1 MDFWMEK
8 LFTGLTDGSELGVD
22 TPGIQIAHT
31 VCDYCGKK
39 VIGVWD
45 DHIKSSRGLPYQGW
59 VARTPRSGSKN
70 NRHPYKARTIAEIK
84 AHYGIGEKEKFIKEN
99 NLLNVCGKVHI
110 LAFNDKEKEWELKYD
125 LSYESPATT
134 RILCNDCFEEAND
147 CRVAIMGTDGLM
159 YSVSAMADKGETIE
173 ENDGKV
179 TVKLWGYDEPLPIK
193 GRTIIGAHI
202 ASINIADGWKV
213 SASGKIT
220 GAPDNLKWE
229 AEKGLYS
236 YRIIIHRNDKDIELY
251 YSVCITEEM
260 SNFEEE
266 FKEHYRNN
274 WRIILPKGVL
284 SEEMLKKFEDLKER

>member
-8 LFTGLTDGSELGVD
+8 LFNDLTDGSELGID

-70 NRHPYKARTIAEIK
+70 NRYPYKSRTIAEIK
-84 AHYGIGEKEKFIKEN
+84 AHYGIGEEEWFTEEN

-110 LAFNDKEKEWELKYD
+110 LVFEDGKWNLKTD

-134 RILCNDCFEEAND
+134 RILCNNCFEEANA

-159 YSVSAMADKGETIE
+159 YSVSVMADMKEGIQEKTRGKIEIRLLGAEYPLTLRGTI
-173 ENDGKV
+173 
-179 TVKLWGYDEPLPIK
+179 L
-193 GRTIIGAHI
+193 GAHLAPSFGI
-202 ASINIADGWKV
+202 AKGWV
-213 SASGKIT
+213 ITDSGKIEEVP
-220 GAPDNLKWE
+220 G
-229 AEKGLYS
+229 GG
-236 YRIIIHRNDKDIELY
+236 Y
-251 YSVCITEEM
+251 YNVCITEKM
-260 SNFEEE
+260 SDFEEK
-266 FKEHYRNN
+266 FKKHYKDEHY
-274 WRIILPKGVL
+274 IILPKGVL
-284 SEEMLKKFEDLKER
+284 SEERLKEIEDLKER

>member
-1 MDFWMEK
+1 MEK
-8 LFTGLTDGSELGVD
+8 LFTGLTDGSELGID

-31 VCDYCGKK
+31 VCDYCGKE

-70 NRHPYKARTIAEIK
+70 NRYPYKARTIAEIK
-84 AHYGIGEKEKFIKEN
+84 DHYGIGEKEWFTEEN

-110 LAFNDKEKEWELKYD
+110 LVFKGGKWNLRTD
-125 LSYESPATT
+125 LSYESPAAT
-134 RILCNDCFEEAND
+134 RILCNNCFEKANN

-179 TVKLWGYDEPLPIK
+179 TVKLWGYDKPLQME
-193 GRTIIGAHI
+193 GAVIGARI
-202 ASINIADGWKV
+202 APFNIALGGWKV

-220 GAPDNLKWE
+220 GVPDLKWE
-229 AEKGLYS
+229 AEEHLFSCRYSGTFGLSGEIREYEACA
-236 YRIIIHRNDKDIELY
+236 R
-251 YSVCITEEM
+251 VTENMDE
-260 SNFEEE
+260 FKEE
-266 FKEHYRNN
+266 FKQHCEEKDYM
-274 WRIILPKGVL
+274 ILRKEAI
-284 SEEMLKKFEDLKER
+284 SEQTLKELESLK

>member
-8 LFTGLTDGSELGVD
+8 LFTGLTDGSELGID

-31 VCDYCGKK
+31 VCDYCGKE

-70 NRHPYKARTIAEIK
+70 NRYPYKARTIAEIK
-84 AHYGIGEKEKFIKEN
+84 DHYGIGEKEWFTEEN

-110 LAFNDKEKEWELKYD
+110 LVFKGGKWNLRTD
-125 LSYESPATT
+125 LSYESPAAT
-134 RILCNDCFEEAND
+134 RILCNNCFEKANN

-179 TVKLWGYDEPLPIK
+179 TVKLWGYDKPLQME
-193 GRTIIGAHI
+193 GAVIGARI
-202 ASINIADGWKV
+202 APFNIALGGWKV

-220 GAPDNLKWE
+220 GVPDLKWE
-229 AEKGLYS
+229 AEEHLFSCRYSGTFGLSGEIREYEACA
-236 YRIIIHRNDKDIELY
+236 R
-251 YSVCITEEM
+251 VTENMDE
-260 SNFEEE
+260 FKEE
-266 FKEHYRNN
+266 FKQHCEEKDYM
-274 WRIILPKGVL
+274 ILRKEAI
-284 SEEMLKKFEDLKER
+284 SEQTLKELESLK